1 MADPIPE
8 LYGLSASYIARVCHV
23 DLATARRW
31 RRGATCLPYTAR
43 VLLTGD
49 LSGFG
54 PQWRGWK
61 MKGGCIVSPEG
72 WAATPGDVMMVQ
84 LAQLQLGDYRREN
97 RALKAVVAELEAE
110 VERNQFEEQPLP
122 DQWEIA
128 VG

>member
-1 MADPIPE
+1 MAVPPPE
-8 LYGLSASYIARVCHV
+8 LYGLSTSYIARICHV

-31 RRGATCLPYTAR
+31 KRGATCLPYTAW
-43 VLLTGD
+43 VLITGD

-61 MKGGCIVSPEG
+61 MKSGHIVSPEG

-97 RALKAVVAELEAE
+97 RALRQALADLEA
-110 VERNQFEEQPLP
+110 QGFEEQPLP
-122 DQWEIA
+122 SSWEIEIKT
-128 VG
+128 G